1 MRAPLEDR
9 RFVTFLEELNGIN
22 DQNWQPMIR
31 AISYLQAQAYALRLH
46 ASTSL
51 TELLIHAARTP
62 DSSAKSLYVAIA
74 YFPHKQR
81 FRLAMGE
88 AGSGRMSHKNERE
101 PSQFPICVD
110 SLINGLLLQSEELAR
125 VDKVGPRPLSG

>member
-9 RFVTFLEELNGIN
+9 GFVTFYEELDGTN

-31 AISYLQAQAYALRLH
+31 AIRYLQLQQYAPRLH

-74 YFPHKQR
+74 YFPHKQK
-81 FRLAMGE
+81 FRLAMGD
-88 AGSGRMSHKNERE
+88 AGSGRMSHKSECE
-101 PSQFPICVD
+101 PLQFPMCVG
-110 SLINGLLLQSEELAR
+110 SLINGLLLQSEEPAP
-125 VDKVGPRPLSG
+125 VDKWD